1 MRSLSESHST
11 ATAAGHVDTETA
23 SESGARAATGA
34 KLKRLSKLAA
44 RGGVSASKGAE
55 AKGKGK
61 SAGGASASPGARR
74 ARQSHSSAAH
84 ADDAA
89 SGSGAAAASTDPTAA
104 RLPPPIAHLFPD
116 GRMHLPEKVTLDD
129 FAVFCEAKSQ
139 VLQVG
144 LLVYVIYAVSVAF
157 HCVCCVAL
165 PADNERDL
173 SANRGGDWLA
183 ATGACGR
190 QRGQEEAAQE
200 EAAGGRER
208 LAAVRR
214 RRGVDNAVVSG
225 GGLVV
230 CALVALALA
239 FDRSAA
245 GGVARRRRVSAL
257 PAGDRIRQVGHQ
269 DVVLGAVPSGICA
282 VCSSFV
288 LLQYVYLRSH

>member
-104 RLPPPIAHLFPD
+104 RLPPAIAHLFPD

-144 LLVYVIYAVSVAF
+144 LLVYIIYAVFSGFLIVFVVWRCLQTMNVTSPRMA
-157 HCVCCVAL
+157 
-165 PADNERDL
+165 
-173 SANRGGDWLA
+173 A
-183 ATGACGR
+183 ATGSQQLEPADGKEVKKK
-190 QRGQEEAAQE
+190 QR
-200 EAAGGRER
+200 RKLKP
-208 LAAVRR
+208 LAD
-214 RRGVDNAVVSG
+214 GSGSQPSG
-225 GGLVV
+225 GDEESTTQSSAVADSSSVRSSHSHSTGKLLEVSPGGGV
-230 CALVALALA
+230 SLRFPPAIVFGKWDIKTWYSAPYPQEYARCALRL
-239 FDRSAA
+239 
-245 GGVARRRRVSAL
+245 
-257 PAGDRIRQVGHQ
+257 
-269 DVVLGAVPSGICA
+269 
-282 VCSSFV
+282 CS
-288 LLQYVYLRSH
+288 YNMYLRSH